1 MIIDI
6 IQREF
11 TTLVR
16 VKRGLFIEQT
26 DIENYLVEM
35 GFHAEMKIFR
45 NNTHNVVY
53 SLGIILT
60 QKQGEIL
67 TQKLFKYTGKD
78 YAIEKEKLARE
89 NEKRANNK
97 IKAKADFITGFR
109 GNLIC
114 GELQYMDK

>member
-6 IQREF
+6 IQRET

-16 VKRGLFIEQT
+16 VKRGLFIEQD
-26 DIENYLVEM
+26 DIEMRLVEM
-35 GFHAEMKIFR
+35 GLYAKIKIFR
-45 NNTHNVVY
+45 NNTHNIVY

-60 QKQGEIL
+60 HKQGETL
-67 TQKLFKYTGKD
+67 TKLLFKYTGKD

-89 NEKRANNK
+89 NAKRAENK
-97 IKAKADFITGFR
+97 LKPKADFITGFR
-109 GNLIC
+109 GNLLC